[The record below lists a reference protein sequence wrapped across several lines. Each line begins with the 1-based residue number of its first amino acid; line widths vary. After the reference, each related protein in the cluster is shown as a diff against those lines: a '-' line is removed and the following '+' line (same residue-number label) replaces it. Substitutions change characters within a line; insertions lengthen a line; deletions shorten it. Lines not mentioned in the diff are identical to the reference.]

1 MIICSFK
8 CHSDC
13 QIRQTIIRK
22 SLETKQKWTLIFKSF
37 ISQFH
42 LIYFPD
48 LFDSIWVIQ
57 FVRFVQFVQ
66 FVNLF
71 NLFDLFDL
79 FNLFNLFYF
88 ISFIYFINFFFRT
101 DFSKD
106 EIRFLAHLALLVYDD
121 LNESVYALQF
131 VAFYIQLLIT
141 ENVKRIQK
149 TKHAKEFLIFLFLRI
164 PSLSLGFRFG
174 CFVHQT
180 IAKWKRSNWN
190 IFWVVVSLVICQSLG
205 C

>member
-42 LIYFPD
+42 LIYFLD
-48 LFDSIWVIQ
+48 I
-57 FVRFVQFVQ
+57 
-66 FVNLF
+66 
-71 NLFDLFDL
+71 FDLVYSICSIFS
-79 FNLFNLFYF
+79 FHSFHNNYY
-88 ISFIYFINFFFRT
+88 SFIRFTYLFKKIDFIFLFCGCSIFRT